1 MALVARR
8 TLRSLGE
15 GGLIGWLR
23 RTSILNM
30 DLVKIKKQAFEGLE
44 KVKTPVD
51 LEQFRIKYLG
61 RKGEITAILRSLK
74 DLPVSKRKKLGLEA
88 NKLKSDLEQAFE
100 KKKKSTRSPK
110 ATYGMPSGIDV
121 TAPGIKLPQ
130 GHLHPLTLI
139 MRKIEEI
146 FLSMGFK
153 IVQGPDI
160 ETEYYN
166 FDALNIPKDHPA
178 RDVWDTFWL
187 KTKGERLL
195 LRTHTSPMQ
204 IKYMEKNNPPLRI
217 IVPGRCFR
225 YEATD
230 ASHSHTFYQLE
241 GLMVDR
247 NITIAN
253 FKAIIEEF
261 LKKMF
266 GQDIEMRVRPG
277 YFPFTEPSF
286 EADMRSPSGK
296 WVEIM
301 GAGMVHPNVFKSAG
315 YVPSNWQGFAFGMG
329 IDRITMLKYKIND
342 IRLLYSGDL
351 RFLKQF

>member
-1 MALVARR
+1 MNV
-8 TLRSLGE
+8 
-15 GGLIGWLR
+15 
-23 RTSILNM
+23 
-30 DLVKIKKQAFEGLE
+30 VKIKKQAFEELE
-44 KVKTPVD
+44 KIKTPAD

-61 RKGEITAILRSLK
+61 RKGEITTILRSLK
-74 DLPVSKRKKLGLEA
+74 DLSISQRKKIGAEA
-88 NKLKSDLEQAFE
+88 NKLKAELD
-100 KKKKSTRSPK
+100 K
-110 ATYGMPSGIDV
+110 ALKGKRKEIENWKLKIENSRIDV
-121 TAPGIKLPQ
+121 TAPGKKIIQ

-166 FDALNIPKDHPA
+166 FDALNIPEDHPA
-178 RDVWDTFWL
+178 RDAWDTFWL

-204 IKYMEKNNPPLRI
+204 IRYMKKNNPPFRI
-217 IVPGRCFR
+217 VVPGRCFR

-247 NITIAN
+247 YINIAN
-253 FKAIIEEF
+253 FKAVIQEF
-261 LKKMF
+261 LKKLF
-266 GQDIEMRVRPG
+266 SQDVEMRMVPSYYPFVEPG
-277 YFPFTEPSF
+277 FDIFMKY
-286 EADMRSPSGK
+286 PSGK
-296 WVEIM
+296 WMEVM
-301 GAGMVHPNVFKSAG
+301 GAGMVHPNVFKAVG
-315 YVPSNWQGFAFGMG
+315 YVPGNWQGFAFGIG

-351 RFLKQF
+351 KFLNQF